1 MALGNLVML
10 GAFAVMFLASWQS
23 VQARIQPGVAAIEL
37 NETGRE
43 VAAATRPGSRL
54 VIVGQGAPE
63 VFYGSGRTG
72 WALPEDD
79 FGIARVQE
87 LQDDGAAY
95 LLSTDQEW
103 LGRHRDYTGLLTNYS
118 VLKLARGYILFD
130 LNVKPS
136 EQGAAGDRSYFLQS
150 GHTLGGEFK
159 RFWEAHGG
167 VARLG
172 YPISEEVREVNP
184 LDSQERTV
192 QYFERAVLEYHPELA
207 SAGHPVLLAAVGR
220 WVTLGRNFPTV
231 EPFQSTQDRVYFH
244 QTGHS
249 LNQAFLRYWQRQGGL
264 AAFGYPISEELPEIS
279 PADGKVYTVHYLER
293 ARFEWHPTDAGTAAQ
308 VQLGLIGNQPRERD
322 GK

>member
-1 MALGNLVML
+1 
-10 GAFAVMFLASWQS
+10 VMFLAGWQS
-23 VQARIQPGVAAIEL
+23 AQARIQPGVTAMEL
-37 NETGRE
+37 NEIGRE
-43 VAAATRPGSRL
+43 VAAATRPGSRV

-63 VFYGSGRTG
+63 VFYVSGRTG
-72 WALPEDD
+72 WALAEDD

-103 LGRHRDYTGLLTNYS
+103 LGRHRDYAGLLTNYS

-130 LNVKPS
+130 LNVKP
-136 EQGAAGDRSYFLQS
+136 AASDRAYFLQS

-159 RFWEAHGG
+159 RFWETHGG

-184 LDSQERTV
+184 LDGQERTV
-192 QYFERAVLEYHPELA
+192 QYFERAVLEYHPELE
-207 SAGHPVLLAAVGR
+207 SAGRAVMLAAVGR
-220 WVTLGRNFPTV
+220 WVTEGRDFPQV
-231 EPFQSTQDRVYFH
+231 EPFQSTKDRVYFH

-249 LNQAFLRYWQRQGGL
+249 LKQAFLRYWQRAGGL

-279 PADGKVYTVHYLER
+279 PADGKVYTVQYFER
-293 ARFEWHPTDAGTAAQ
+293 ARLEWHPTDAGTASE
-308 VQLGLIGNQPRERD
+308 VQLGLIGKQARERNV
-322 GK
+322 K